1 MWSHWGSRGPTIE
14 IIEILNLENFFDRP
28 TNEVDVL
35 HLCRALES
43 SNASVYIDL
52 SQTPVSNTG
61 TWETAQTHWDF
72 GARMQNVGWFQV
84 SAFKD

>member
-1 MWSHWGSRGPTIE
+1 MRCTLHVPKNSSCGPTGGSRGPTIE
-14 IIEILNLENFFDRP
+14 IIEIWRFFWIAQ

-61 TWETAQTHWDF
+61 TWETAQTH
-72 GARMQNVGWFQV
+72 
-84 SAFKD
+84 